1 MFHSFHRLEP
11 LFSSVRNFG
20 FTALELKFQADETLV
35 PSRRNKSFKRV
46 KLKFHTQETLGEKQ
60 DGKEKC
66 VRIVKQGIR
75 MSEGKV

>member
-1 MFHSFHRLEP
+1 MK
-11 LFSSVRNFG
+11 
-20 FTALELKFQADETLV
+20 LKVQAGETKV
-35 PSRRNKSFKRV
+35 SGRGNKSFKRV

>member
-1 MFHSFHRLEP
+1 MLFHHRKLEVQANETKG
-11 LFSSVRNFG
+11 SSRG
-20 FTALELKFQADETLV
+20 
-35 PSRRNKSFKRV
+35 NKSFKRV